1 MNDKIIQ
8 LIDAGSGNLR
18 SVQNALQTQGAVIR
32 LVDNASDW
40 QNGIRTVLPG
50 VGAFKKFMNGLTDRG
65 FIEPII
71 NSIQRGIPFLG
82 ICVGMQAL
90 FEQGQEMGFTK
101 GLGLI
106 AGNVIRFADQP
117 ELKVPHTG
125 WNTVIHGYS
134 SRLLMNIPSET
145 YFYFNHSYYCQP
157 IHDQLILGKTDYIQ
171 PYASIVQVENTFGV
185 QFHPEKSQSAG
196 LLLLKNFMEI

>member
-1 MNDKIIQ
+1 
-8 LIDAGSGNLR
+8 
-18 SVQNALQTQGAVIR
+18 VE
-32 LVDNASDW
+32 NASDW
-40 QNGIRTVLPG
+40 QHGIRTVLPG
-50 VGAFKKFMNGLTDRG
+50 VGAFKKFMHGLSDRG

-71 NSIQRGIPFLG
+71 NSIQQGIPLLG

-90 FEQGQEMGFTK
+90 FEQGEEMGFSK

-117 ELKVPHTG
+117 GLKVPHTG
-125 WNTVIHGYS
+125 WNTVTHENT
-134 SRLLMNIPSET
+134 SRLLMNIASGT

-157 IHDQLILGKTDYIQ
+157 IGDNTMIGITDYIQ
-171 PYASIVQVENTFGV
+171 PYASIVQVENAFGV